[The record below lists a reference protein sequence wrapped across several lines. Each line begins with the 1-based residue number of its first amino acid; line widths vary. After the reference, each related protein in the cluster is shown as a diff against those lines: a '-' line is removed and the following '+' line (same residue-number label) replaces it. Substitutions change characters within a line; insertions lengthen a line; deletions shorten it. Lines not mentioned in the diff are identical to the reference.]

1 MNYNFYLLSK
11 TKKTINYVS
20 KILINFPNKEYVLKN
35 NIEKCMYDMIECIF
49 SYQVNDSNRIKLKCL
64 KDFLVKLSMVNYY
77 IDISLEK
84 KFISKKQHESV
95 GKFLAEIRKIA
106 YGVQNGDGLNKV

>member
-11 TKKTINYVS
+11 TKRTINYVS
-20 KILINFPNKEYVLKN
+20 KMLINFPNREY
-35 NIEKCMYDMIECIF
+35 
-49 SYQVNDSNRIKLKCL
+49 DSNRIKLKYL